1 MLLQHRTRFSY
12 TILSSKRPYALSAT
26 FTVPLSPI
34 LHGKSSCLVSCT
46 MVETN
51 CFRAADGTTLLVTSS
66 DGFCSTISFSPTD
79 LGEVYKGD
87 VSAHRR
93 RPDTAETTAS
103 STQNTPIPTPTSQ
116 FAPPSPFPN
125 GHRHRDSTSSFAAP
139 SPSLAASFV
148 NQRPSSPARSNST
161 SSVITQASAAPP
173 AGPPTLLA
181 GSVPGLTATNS
192 GKVTG
197 VPITTPPE
205 TPRSTTGSVAGSKRE
220 LSESEKED
228 SGSQSKKKRIAP
240 TLVSGPGAEP
250 KP

>member
-1 MLLQHRTRFSY
+1 MHRQQPSLCHVHRPCMV
-12 TILSSKRPYALSAT
+12 SSVYSN
-26 FTVPLSPI
+26 
-34 LHGKSSCLVSCT
+34 LVHDCGANYS
-46 MVETN
+46 
-51 CFRAADGTTLLVTSS
+51 RAADGTTLLVTSS

-79 LGEVYKGD
+79 IGEIYKGD

-93 RPDTAETTAS
+93 RQETAEATAT
-103 STQNTPIPTPTSQ
+103 STQNTPTPTPTSQ

-125 GHRHRDSTSSFAAP
+125 GHRHRDSSCSFAAP
-139 SPSLAASFV
+139 SPSPAASFV

-161 SSVITQASAAPP
+161 SSVMTQASAVPA
-173 AGPPTLLA
+173 AGPPTLMA

-205 TPRSTTGSVAGSKRE
+205 TPRSTAASVAGSKRE

-228 SGSQSKKKRIAP
+228 SGPQPKKKRIAP
-240 TLVSGPGAEP
+240 TLISGPGTEP

>member
-1 MLLQHRTRFSY
+1 MIR
-12 TILSSKRPYALSAT
+12 SS
-26 FTVPLSPI
+26 
-34 LHGKSSCLVSCT
+34 
-46 MVETN
+46 
-51 CFRAADGTTLLVTSS
+51 DGTTLLVTSS
-66 DGFCSTISFSPTD
+66 DGFCSTVSFSPSD
-79 LGEVYKGD
+79 LGEVLKGD
-87 VSAHRR
+87 PRKTRQEAARQEATEAAASSAH
-93 RPDTAETTAS
+93 T
-103 STQNTPIPTPTSQ
+103 TPIPTPTSQ

-125 GHRHRDSTSSFAAP
+125 GSHHRHRDSMSSFAAP
-139 SPSLAASFV
+139 SPPAAAFV

-161 SSVITQASAAPP
+161 SSIITQTSTAP

-205 TPRSTTGSVAGSKRE
+205 TPRSAAGSTTGQKRD

-228 SGSQSKKKRIAP
+228 SEGQPKKKRIAP
-240 TLVSGPGAEP
+240 TLISGPGTDP